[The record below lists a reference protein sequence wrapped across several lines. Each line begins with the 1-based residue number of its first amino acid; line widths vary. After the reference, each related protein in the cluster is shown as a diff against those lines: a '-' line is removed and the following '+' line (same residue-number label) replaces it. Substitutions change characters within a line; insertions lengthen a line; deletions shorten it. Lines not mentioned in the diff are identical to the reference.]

1 MQMNQQSVNSTG
13 EPFLGFDDN
22 TTTLS
27 MANER
32 KQGMPPEAYK
42 LCRACKARLSEGE
55 LTISCSSCT
64 FRYHL
69 DCASVTKRFVDY
81 FVRAKQVPWYCPI
94 CYTDIKQH
102 DRENTDAIKQISH
115 TLSNL
120 QLSVAK
126 LQSTNTSWQQN
137 IESELNEKLEQRFEE
152 LSNKLETKLN
162 NIDQGI
168 VQEKKP
174 LATNGNS
181 RRRNLIISKIPRLP
195 NENVPE
201 LIVKISRALGVVAS
215 DLIDNCYRLGKET
228 PAEPTK
234 SDIILLKC
242 RTELQR
248 DQLLQAYYARVK
260 ANPPMLSHIGLNVNS
275 RFYINED
282 MYPDVKKVFDAAMRV
297 KTKAKITTV
306 RGKSNV
312 VSILRGNSWTRVH
325 SVKELEDAI
334 GVPINDK

>member
-1 MQMNQQSVNSTG
+1 M
-13 EPFLGFDDN
+13 
-22 TTTLS
+22 
-27 MANER
+27 
-32 KQGMPPEAYK
+32 
-42 LCRACKARLSEGE
+42 
-55 LTISCSSCT
+55 
-64 FRYHL
+64 
-69 DCASVTKRFVDY
+69 
-81 FVRAKQVPWYCPI
+81 
-94 CYTDIKQH
+94 
-102 DRENTDAIKQISH
+102 
-115 TLSNL
+115 
-120 QLSVAK
+120 
-126 LQSTNTSWQQN
+126 
-137 IESELNEKLEQRFEE
+137 NEKLEQRFEE